1 MPVGGHDRR
10 AQRGRHVVQARRRG
24 HPARRAVRAGPLAAQ
39 PPVGAEMLVQ
49 PRVAVR
55 GGDPLRLPPLEQRAD
70 QRMRVPHLPQP
81 PGPGVRHVH
90 ADPGQQRSHLG
101 RAAQVGGDTRRRV
114 PQHLRVAGRPQG
126 RGFGLAAR
134 PGADKGGQDL
144 LRDRPVHRQPVR
156 GQLRAQQ
163 FGGGL
168 ATGRRDGH
176 RPAVQPGQRRLLK
189 PGDRAGQRRPPGH
202 PLGAVRP
209 AAADPLR
216 AQVPVRRHRVAA
228 VALVHAEQ
236 VERAVGRHRPGVQP
250 AQPGPGPAGVGPPAA
265 EQQPVRRGDVPAR
278 RQPDPVGDQPRRR
291 LPRPHHPPGP
301 QRLIR
306 LPDLVRQPRAG
317 RHGPGT
323 IRRGQAEVQRGGD
336 DQPDQVAA
344 VHPRLAQRRHEVL
357 ICHGPTLP
365 RTGQRA
371 RPGPQ
376 CLLRLP

>member
-1 MPVGGHDRR
+1 
-10 AQRGRHVVQARRRG
+10 
-24 HPARRAVRAGPLAAQ
+24 
-39 PPVGAEMLVQ
+39 MLVQ
-49 PRVAVR
+49 PSVAV
-55 GGDPLRLPPLEQRAD
+55 GGRDPLRLPPFEQRAD
-70 QRMRVPHLPQP
+70 QRMRALHIPQP

-101 RAAQVGGDTRRRV
+101 RAAQVGGDARWHV
-114 PQHLRVAGRPQG
+114 PQHLRVAGRPL
-126 RGFGLAAR
+126 RRRLGLAAR
-134 PGADKGGQDL
+134 PGTDDGRQDL
-144 LRDRPVHRQPVR
+144 FRDRPVHRQPVR
-156 GQLRAQQ
+156 GQFRAEQ

-168 ATGRRDGH
+168 AAGRRHGH
-176 RPAVQPGQRRLLK
+176 RPVLQPGQRRLLK
-189 PGDRAGQRRPPGH
+189 PGHRAGQRRPPGH

-250 AQPGPGPAGVGPPAA
+250 AQPGPGQAGVGPPAA
-265 EQQPVRRGDVPAR
+265 EHQPVRRGDIPAR
-278 RQPDPVGDQPRRR
+278 RQPDSVSQPRRR
-291 LPRPHHPPGP
+291 LPRPHHPPRP

-317 RHGPGT
+317 RRGPGA

-365 RTGQRA
+365 RTGAHQTA
-371 RPGPQ
+371 RRHPVQAQGLILPSGPAV
-376 CLLRLP
+376 RL